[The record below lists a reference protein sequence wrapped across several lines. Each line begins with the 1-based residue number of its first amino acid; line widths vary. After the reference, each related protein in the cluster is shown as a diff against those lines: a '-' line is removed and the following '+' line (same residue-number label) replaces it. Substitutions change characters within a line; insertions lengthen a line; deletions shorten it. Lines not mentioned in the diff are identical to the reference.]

1 MDFEFKSLD
10 FYRQIPRERWAC
22 WDSCGSM
29 IDFKLS
35 METYIIVDIL
45 AITFD
50 MIN

>member
-1 MDFEFKSLD
+1 MSLNRST
-10 FYRQIPRERWAC
+10 FIEKFLEKGGRVRIP
-22 WDSCGSM
+22 CGSM
-29 IDFKLS
+29 IDFKLC